1 MDIQEAQNK
10 LKEYHSEI
18 DSLLQ
23 KIRDLKYNN
32 MNSLDSEIN
41 EFFSKENGLE
51 FLQVFLIKWQVK
63 LKYLLNIKKIELI
76 NKNKLNKFC
85 LKL

>member
-1 MDIQEAQNK
+1 MQEAEKK

-23 KIRDLKYNN
+23 KIRDLKYKN
-32 MNSLDSEIN
+32 MNSLDLEIN
-41 EFFSKENGLE
+41 KFFSKENGLE
-51 FLQVFLIKWQVK
+51 FLQVFLIKWRVK

-85 LKL
+85 LKR